1 MDDGCS
7 GIILSYRRTE
17 KSIATYEALIWKI
30 FSVDSRVFLKYM
42 TPL

>member
-1 MDDGCS
+1 MMDVLVLYLVTGE
-7 GIILSYRRTE
+7 LR